1 MLRIAVK
8 RPIALGNARR
18 QSAVTTT
25 NCSWPEQ
32 SVRVFLYNSRLP
44 SQAERVRVYL
54 FAFAFLLSMMTASA
68 QEQERKLID
77 RLLKPD
83 TTLKNPQQTKS
94 FSFSQRQTA
103 STHSSATRSFYI
115 AEKNLSRNFVADR
128 QFATT
133 TYSSR
138 NFETKAAA
146 QMKVQDTSTFST
158 RDARAVSTA
167 PSGSKN
173 FSTRDFS
180 NSRPFLVRGKSQKSL
195 DAQHHPLTIEEVREL
210 LNKNK

>member
-1 MLRIAVK
+1 LTGTISA
-8 RPIALGNARR
+8 PARECKFASSR
-18 QSAVTTT
+18 QVVAA
-25 NCSWPEQ
+25 
-32 SVRVFLYNSRLP
+32 RVFLYNPRLAL
-44 SQAERVRVYL
+44 QAERVRVCLVVSALL
-54 FAFAFLLSMMTASA
+54 FQMITASA

-83 TTLKNPQQTKS
+83 TTLQNPQQTKG
-94 FSFSQRQTA
+94 FSQPRTT

-133 TYSSR
+133 SYSSR
-138 NFETKAAA
+138 NFKTKAAA
-146 QMKVQDTSTFST
+146 QIKVQKTSTFST
-158 RDARAVSTA
+158 RAVQDVSTA
-167 PSGSKN
+167 SSGPKS

-180 NSRPFLVRGKSQKSL
+180 STRPFLVRGKSQKSF
-195 DAQHHPLTIEEVREL
+195 DAQHHSLTIEEVREL